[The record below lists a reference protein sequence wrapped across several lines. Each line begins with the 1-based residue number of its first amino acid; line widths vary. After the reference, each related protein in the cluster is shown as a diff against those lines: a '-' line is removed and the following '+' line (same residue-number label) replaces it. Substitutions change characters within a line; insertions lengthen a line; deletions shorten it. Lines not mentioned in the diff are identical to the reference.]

1 VLISLDDE
9 TKVTMEEL
17 MTEWK
22 ERKRGLDAASG
33 AGVTSSGGPVSMPLG
48 PGEWDE
54 GLGIPLCVVCQGVRF
69 NCSRPLAPELG
80 QMSNFYLK
88 NRPTKSRN

>member
-1 VLISLDDE
+1 MLISLDDE
-9 TKVTMEEL
+9 TKVAMEEL

-33 AGVTSSGGPVSMPLG
+33 AGVTGSGGPATMPLG

-54 GLGIPLCVVCQGVRF
+54 GLGIPLCVVCQGVWI
-69 NCSRPLAPELG
+69 CSPHQLVPSAYHLTLSP
-80 QMSNFYLK
+80 
-88 NRPTKSRN
+88 